1 LPVLAFSYRGPAF
14 FYRVLATTAAHT
26 LASRQMLQPSIA
38 GTRDP
43 KIELS
48 CRLANDSTLRAPAA
62 RIAATRPP
70 RSVGFAGSLEQPAS
84 KGALYG
90 TLCSSRKLPE
100 TTPEDS
106 RFR

>member
-1 LPVLAFSYRGPAF
+1 
-14 FYRVLATTAAHT
+14 VLATTAAHT
-26 LASRQMLQPSIA
+26 LAPRQILQPSIA
-38 GTRDP
+38 GSWNP

-48 CRLANDSTLRAPAA
+48 CLLVNDSTRRARAA
-62 RIAATRPP
+62 RIAVTRPP

-84 KGALYG
+84 EGSLYG

-106 RFR
+106 QFR